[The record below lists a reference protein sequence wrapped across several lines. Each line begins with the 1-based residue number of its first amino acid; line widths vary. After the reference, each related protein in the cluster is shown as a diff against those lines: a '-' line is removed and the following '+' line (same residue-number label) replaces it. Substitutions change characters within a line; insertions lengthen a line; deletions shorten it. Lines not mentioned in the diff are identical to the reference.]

1 MLKTTSYPD
10 LQMQK
15 RLKPS
20 LREVNESRL
29 NSLRCVYLGTS
40 VDCVAS
46 SVGFG
51 FFFERRSVM
60 ALKLWKIT
68 GAALALSAAG
78 VFSAARSQQVVPTS
92 SLQTVAPSAVPA
104 NSTTVG
110 TNADG
115 SKIVQTTDASVMS
128 ANAFPY
134 SYGNLQLPNYAAP
147 ALQFNVSSAG
157 MIEYSVA
164 PSGTAGSGSHV
175 AGVDDGTAGLLA
187 LQDKNGGGCAIALCV
202 AAGANAPI
210 QAGACQTI
218 LNDMA
223 HLLRLGQ
230 SVPSCA
236 GSTVTYRPVTCASPW
251 ALVDLG
257 GWENF
262 ACQAMV
268 AAPGPSVAELCAV
281 AYATAENQLTS
292 IMTGVYADAAGN
304 WYAWDFA
311 GNTILFA
318 AGTNACPTVVADAGS
333 GGNSGAGGTGADG
346 NSSGNGNSG
355 SAGDAGAGGAS
366 GDGGGDGGG

>member
-1 MLKTTSYPD
+1 
-10 LQMQK
+10 
-15 RLKPS
+15 
-20 LREVNESRL
+20 
-29 NSLRCVYLGTS
+29 
-40 VDCVAS
+40 
-46 SVGFG
+46 
-51 FFFERRSVM
+51 M
-60 ALKLWKIT
+60 ALQLWKIT

-78 VFSAARSQQVVPTS
+78 VFSAARSQQVVPTAA
-92 SLQTVAPSAVPA
+92 LQTVAPSAVPA
-104 NSTTVG
+104 NATTVG

-115 SKIVQTTDASVMS
+115 SKIVQTTDASILS

-134 SYGNLQLPNYAAP
+134 SYGNLQLPKYSAP
-147 ALQFNVSSAG
+147 ALQFNVSGAG
-157 MIEYSVA
+157 TIEYSVA

-187 LQDKNGGGCAIALCV
+187 LQDNNGGGCAIALCV

-223 HLLRLGQ
+223 RLLRLGQ

-236 GSTVTYRPVTCASPW
+236 GSTVTYRPVTCAAPW
-251 ALVDLG
+251 TLVSLG
-257 GWENF
+257 GWESF
-262 ACQAMV
+262 ACQAII
-268 AAPGPSVAELCAV
+268 PPSGPSVAEQCAV

-292 IMTGVYADAAGN
+292 IETGVYADAAGN

-311 GNTILFA
+311 GNTLEYSA
-318 AGTNACPTVVADAGS
+318 STTACPNVAGGADFA
-333 GGNSGAGGTGADG
+333 GNSGAGGTGADG

-355 SAGDAGAGGAS
+355 NAGDSGAGGAS